1 MVYGF
6 IQKCFVFAESPP
18 LLYAFRVPDMAS
30 LLDLIRA
37 STAPPSVMRDAARGK
52 LSIPPA
58 ESVELLVHLAG
69 HPELGAEARATL
81 ASWQD
86 EELAAICGRTRL
98 PEKVAEFFLQAGARR
113 RPIVTALVNNSTTPE
128 SVLVK
133 FAAEAPSEFFPCLLS
148 AARTRKSSA
157 VLVALSSNRVSQTRR
172 EQVEQALREL
182 TPQKQ
187 SGASASAAVAPAA
200 TEGRAPETPQ
210 PASNPEG
217 TTPASAGGA
226 QSPEFASA
234 GEPAELADGPSD
246 FEKEHAAEIAAQ
258 RQQPFDLTVVSSDE
272 RDELAE
278 LLPLVKEIPQAVL
291 ETKVIDPEKRKQIST
306 LQKIASLTVPERVQ
320 LAMRGTREERMI
332 LVRDG
337 VKVVALAVL
346 ESPKLSETEME
357 SFATMKNVQE
367 VVLRGIALRRRFMK
381 IYGVVRALVSNPR
394 TPLDVSLPLL
404 KTLLLMDLKNL
415 MRNKSVPEMVNRIAA
430 KIFLEKSQTHNR

>member
-1 MVYGF
+1 
-6 IQKCFVFAESPP
+6 
-18 LLYAFRVPDMAS
+18 MAS

-37 STAPPSVMRDAARGK
+37 SAAPPSVMRDAARGK

-58 ESVELLVHLAG
+58 ERVELLVYLVD

-81 ASWQD
+81 AGWQE

-98 PEKVAEFFLQAGARR
+98 PEKVAEFFLQAGTRR
-113 RPIVTALVNNSTTPE
+113 RPIVTALVNNSTTSE

-182 TPQKQ
+182 ASLQKQ
-187 SGASASAAVAPAA
+187 VAPAA
-200 TEGRAPETPQ
+200 AEGARQPEAAQ

-217 TTPASAGGA
+217 TTPASRGGT

-234 GEPAELADGPSD
+234 DEPAELADGPSE

-258 RQQPFDLTVVSSDE
+258 RQQPFDLTRGSGDE
-272 RDELAE
+272 KDELAE
-278 LLPLVKEIPQAVL
+278 LLPLVKEHPQGIL
-291 ETKVIDPEKRKQIST
+291 ETKVIDPEQRKQIST

-357 SFATMKNVQE
+357 SFAAMKNVQE
-367 VVLRGIALRRRFMK
+367 VVLRGITLRRRFMK
-381 IYGVVRALVSNPR
+381 IYGVVRALANNPR
-394 TPLDVSLPLL
+394 TPLDISLPLL

-415 MRNKSVPEMVNRIAA
+415 MRNKSVPEMVNRMAT
-430 KIFLEKSQTHNR
+430 KIYLEKNQTHNR

>member
-1 MVYGF
+1 
-6 IQKCFVFAESPP
+6 
-18 LLYAFRVPDMAS
+18 MAS
-30 LLDLIRA
+30 LLDLIRTSA
-37 STAPPSVMRDAARGK
+37 APPSVMRDAARGK

-58 ESVELLVHLAG
+58 ERVELLVYLVD

-81 ASWQD
+81 AGWQD

-98 PEKVAEFFLQAGARR
+98 PEKVAEFFLQAGSRR

-187 SGASASAAVAPAA
+187 TGASESAAVAPAA
-200 TEGRAPETPQ
+200 TEGQCAPETPQ
-210 PASNPEG
+210 PAPNREEV
-217 TTPASAGGA
+217 TPTSPGDAKP
-226 QSPEFASA
+226 PEFASA
-234 GEPAELADGPSD
+234 EEPAELADGPSD

-278 LLPLVKEIPQAVL
+278 LLPLVKENPRGIL
-291 ETKVIDPEKRKQIST
+291 ETKVVDPEQRKQIST

-357 SFATMKNVQE
+357 SFAAMKNVQE
-367 VVLRGIALRRRFMK
+367 VVLRGITLRRRFMK
-381 IYGVVRALVSNPR
+381 IYGVVRALVNNPR
-394 TPLDVSLPLL
+394 TPLDISLPLL

-415 MRNKSVPEMVNRIAA
+415 MRNKSVPEMVSRIAT
-430 KIFLEKSQTHNR
+430 KVYLEKSQTHNR